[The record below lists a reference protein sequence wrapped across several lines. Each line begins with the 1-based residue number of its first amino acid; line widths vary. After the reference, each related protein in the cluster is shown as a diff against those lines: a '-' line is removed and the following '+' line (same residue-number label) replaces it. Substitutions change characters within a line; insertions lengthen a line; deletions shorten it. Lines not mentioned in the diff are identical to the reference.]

1 MWDHKISIH
10 EIREIRT
17 KTTAYFGVGA
27 IRKIDDIMGILSA
40 QGIKKVLCVTGR
52 GSYKKTGAWN
62 YVSDAFNKHGIEHVL
77 YDKITPNPTADAV
90 DEATQIAR
98 DFGAQAV
105 IAIGGGSP
113 IDAGK
118 SAAILLEYPQENAR
132 SLYELKFAPTKA
144 APVIAINLTHG
155 TGTEVDRFAVV
166 SIPEKEYKPAIA
178 YDCIYP
184 LYAIDDP
191 ALMTGLSPDQTRY
204 VSIDA
209 VNHVVEAATSAAAS
223 PYSILLAQETV
234 RLVATYLPQALQHPE
249 DLTARYFLLYA
260 SLIAGV
266 SFDNGLLHFTHAL
279 EHPLSAVKPDLAH
292 GLGLAMLLPAVL
304 KQIYPAQP
312 EVLAALFAPVVDG
325 LKGIPAEG
333 EKVALSVEKWLYSLG
348 VTSKLADEGY
358 TENDL
363 DRLTELAMTTPS
375 LDGLLAIAPVPASK
389 EVIRTIYKDSMKP
402 YSTK

>member
-1 MWDHKISIH
+1 MWDHKISIN